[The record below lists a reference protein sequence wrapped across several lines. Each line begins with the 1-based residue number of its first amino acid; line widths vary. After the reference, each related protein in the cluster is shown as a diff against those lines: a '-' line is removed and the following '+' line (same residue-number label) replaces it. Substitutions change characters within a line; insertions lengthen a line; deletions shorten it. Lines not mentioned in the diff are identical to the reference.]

1 MDGTTLNSTPA
12 TTNKRKRI
20 RPEYVIV
27 GAFLAL
33 AIGIA
38 TLLFMPRYYTFSA
51 MGKLVPV
58 RDLGIEG
65 SVRFVYVNEGVARNW
80 IERWNAKQAYP
91 DAEFERTDA
100 SAFEEMEEMLD
111 YGEEARDDTILNAL
125 TSAEDETE
133 GYAEEDA
140 FQSRLDE
147 LVEQA
152 SGYYGDS
159 LGLMVSLGLVEE
171 TRGEDF
177 SQGGRYVIAGT
188 GTIEYDHTVGSVGGI
203 RDKLRTAEKF
213 GADYFFVPK
222 DKEDWEYV
230 GLSNEE
236 EAEEVAREL
245 QLTLR
250 VVPVDTM
257 EDALDF
263 LDTL

>member
-1 MDGTTLNSTPA
+1 MNPTSVA
-12 TTNKRKRI
+12 SNKPKRL

-38 TLLFMPRYYTFSA
+38 TLLFIPRYYSFSA
-51 MGKLVPV
+51 MGKLVSV

-65 SVRFVYVNEGVARNW
+65 SVRFVYVNEGVTRNW
-80 IERWNAKQAYP
+80 IERWQAEREYP
-91 DAEFERTDA
+91 DAVFEQTDA
-100 SAFEEMEEMLD
+100 SSIEDLKDMLA
-111 YGEEARDDTILNAL
+111 YGEEARDDTIMNAL
-125 TSAEDETE
+125 TSVEDETE
-133 GYAEEDA
+133 NYAENDA
-140 FQSRLDE
+140 FQSRLDD

-177 SQGGRYVIAGT
+177 SQGGRYIIAGT
-188 GTIEYDHTVGSVGGI
+188 GTIESDHTVGSVGSI

-222 DKEDWEYV
+222 DKESWEYV
-230 GLSNEE
+230 GPSNEE
-236 EAEEVAREL
+236 EAEQTAKEL
-245 QLTLR
+245 QLALK
-250 VVPVDTM
+250 VVPVGTM
-257 EDALDF
+257 EEALDF
-263 LDTL
+263 LEHL